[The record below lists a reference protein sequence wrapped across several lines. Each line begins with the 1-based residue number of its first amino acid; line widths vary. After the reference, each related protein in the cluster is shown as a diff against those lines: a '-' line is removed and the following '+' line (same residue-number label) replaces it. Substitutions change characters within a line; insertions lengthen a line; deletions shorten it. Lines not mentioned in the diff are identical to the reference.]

1 MYENDNINLDET
13 MIKELCSKLTEDQ
26 LHKLEYYC
34 ERRSIIGNDPNIEE
48 AIDACY
54 TIITTKIMQN
64 DDFVKMVHNDK
75 IILQDIAIETQI
87 ALVNLFIELREIIL
101 NQTNIHTK
109 H

>member
-13 MIKELCSKLTEDQ
+13 LIKEFCSKLTEDQ
-26 LHKLEYYC
+26 LYKIDYYC
-34 ERRSIIGNDPNIEE
+34 ERRSIMGNDPNIEE

-54 TIITTKIMQN
+54 SIITTKIMQN
-64 DDFVKMVHNDK
+64 DDIVKMVYDDK

-87 ALVNLFIELREIIL
+87 TLVNLFIKLRDIML